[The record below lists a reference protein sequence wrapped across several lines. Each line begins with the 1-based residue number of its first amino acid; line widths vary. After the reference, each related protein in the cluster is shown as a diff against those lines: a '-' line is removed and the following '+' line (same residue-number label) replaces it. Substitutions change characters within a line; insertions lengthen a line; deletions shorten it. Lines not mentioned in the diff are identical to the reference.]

1 MCCSVRSMKVSGVPT
16 VVNYLGNQLK
26 DGKQDICYQEMK
38 DGFFGNSSK
47 NRKKKKKER
56 KEGRKN
62 EQPTKKTTKSL
73 PNLVLKDKTVLSSEK
88 GLNVKWLQLFALN
101 ELKFCQTRFLRFG
114 EKGSLPSRG
123 ETSKFR
129 CFFQV
134 SS

>member
-1 MCCSVRSMKVSGVPT
+1 
-16 VVNYLGNQLK
+16 
-26 DGKQDICYQEMK
+26 MK

-47 NRKKKKKER
+47 NRKKKRKKKER

-62 EQPTKKTTKSL
+62 EQPTKKTTNSL